1 MSENNKINACADN
14 YYKGKVLIVEDSA
27 EIRDLLYGFLT
38 KIGYDADCAID
49 GRTASEWMREK
60 EYILI
65 LMDLMLPYKSGEM
78 LIKELRESGFDVPVI
93 CVSAKSEMD
102 TRLEV
107 LRMGADDYILK
118 PFDLNEVLVRME
130 TVLRRSKLKTSGGK
144 GRVLS
149 AGELRFYC
157 DEQRV
162 EYNGEEIVLT
172 AKELRILKLF
182 LEYPSKTYSKANLYE
197 TVWEDTYYY
206 EDNTVN
212 VHVSNLRKKLKNAT
226 GNDYIDTVWGIGYR
240 LNRDYDNKAE
250 VD

>member
-1 MSENNKINACADN
+1 MTSLLSAC
-14 YYKGKVLIVEDSA
+14 
-27 EIRDLLYGFLT
+27 
-38 KIGYDADCAID
+38 
-49 GRTASEWMREK
+49 
-60 EYILI
+60 
-65 LMDLMLPYKSGEM
+65 
-78 LIKELRESGFDVPVI
+78 
-93 CVSAKSEMD
+93 
-102 TRLEV
+102 
-107 LRMGADDYILK
+107 
-118 PFDLNEVLVRME
+118 ME
-130 TVLRRSKLKTSGGK
+130 TVLRRSKLKTSGGN

-149 AGELRFYC
+149 VGELHFYC

-162 EYNGEEIVLT
+162 EYKGDEIVLT